1 MGRPHPCIFK
11 IEEGRGGDGS
21 LLTPLCYEPSLVTRH
36 LRDDGATATS
46 TVPGSPPRRIDTDK
60 AEILLLKA
68 HPIVASHLSSA
79 RYTLDNGI
87 LTPEQRAF
95 YEDNGFIAIKGLV
108 ADEDLERYRDRFER
122 ICRREVTVPGIMI
135 MRDIAIAKSKIA
147 AQDQSSVT
155 KVQDFQQDPI
165 LFMYCQLPEILQY
178 VECFAGPDIT
188 AIHSMLINK
197 PPDTGL
203 KTSRHPLHQDLHFFP
218 FEPADR
224 IVCAWTAMQHIDR
237 ENGTLV
243 VLPGTHK
250 GDLKPHAYPEWEVR
264 EGGVNKLYH
273 AVRDFDPATPRLHLT
288 MEKGDTVFFHP
299 LLIHGSGM
307 NRTDGFRKAIS
318 CHFVSGQCH
327 YIDVKGTSRENT
339 EEEIIGMYRHNFDK
353 DAKPSLID
361 VWHWKAR
368 LVKGRTLQL

>member
-1 MGRPHPCIFK
+1 VA
-11 IEEGRGGDGS
+11 EGTSHRG
-21 LLTPLCYEPSLVTRH
+21 
-36 LRDDGATATS
+36 
-46 TVPGSPPRRIDTDK
+46 
-60 AEILLLKA
+60 
-68 HPIVASHLSSA
+68 LSSKFRIYLA

-108 ADEDLERYRDRFER
+108 ADEDLERYRLLQLRRKVVPFINTVLIRTKFTNSHSIYADDTFDRISPCTKDLTR
-122 ICRREVTVPGIMI
+122 VSYCIRTVLTQVCLHPSSLHQIH
-135 MRDIAIAKSKIA
+135 A
-147 AQDQSSVT
+147 AS
-155 KVQDFQQDPI
+155 
-165 LFMYCQLPEILQY
+165 C
-178 VECFAGPDIT
+178 
-188 AIHSMLINK
+188 
-197 PPDTGL
+197 PPPSAGL

-250 GDLKPHAYPEWEVR
+250 GDLKPHAYPEW